1 MGVDFMK
8 KVVVLC
14 GGRGSSSLLRGLKLF
29 PVDITAVVTIAD
41 DGMSTGR
48 LREEFNIPALGDLN
62 KVLGHLSEKESLLE
76 ELLLYRY
83 KGNGSLSGHS
93 LGNLLLVALLDIN
106 GNLVDAVKSLG
117 DIINIKGRILPF
129 SSDNA
134 TLVAH
139 TADGEV
145 IKGEH
150 NITGAFKQ
158 IEHIEY
164 EKEPKVTPE
173 VLEAVEEADL
183 IIFGIGSLY
192 TSIIP
197 NILASDMKKAIL
209 NSKAKKMYI
218 SNLMTQHG
226 ETDDFKVS
234 DCIKI
239 INKYMGQ
246 PFLDVV
252 ISSSTAI
259 PEEIKERY
267 KKLEQS
273 DPILV
278 DPMLID
284 EDNLKKM
291 NIELIKDDLTVIVD
305 EMVRHNPVKTAFAV
319 FSYLMR

>member
-1 MGVDFMK
+1 MK

-14 GGRGSSSLLRGLKLF
+14 GGRGSSALLRGLKLF
-29 PVDITAVVTIAD
+29 PVDITAVVTISD
-41 DGMSTGR
+41 DGKSAGR

-76 ELLLYRY
+76 KLLLYRF

-106 GNLVDAVKSLG
+106 NGNLVEAVKSLG
-117 DIINIKGRILPF
+117 DIINIKGKILPF
-129 SSDNA
+129 TSDNA

-139 TADGEV
+139 TTDGER
-145 IKGEH
+145 IIGEH
-150 NITGAFKQ
+150 NITEAFKQ
-158 IEHIEY
+158 IDYIEY
-164 EKEPKVTPE
+164 KEEPKVTPE
-173 VLEAVEEADL
+173 VLEAVAEADL

-197 NILASDMKKAIL
+197 NILSNDMKKAIL
-209 NSKAKKMYI
+209 ESKAKKMYI

-234 DCIKI
+234 DCVKI
-239 INKYMGQ
+239 LNKYMGGS
-246 PFLDVV
+246 FLDVV
-252 ISSSTAI
+252 ISSSTVI
-259 PEEIKERY
+259 PDEIKKRY
-267 KKLEQS
+267 KELEQS

-284 EDNLKKM
+284 EDNLKEM
-291 NIELIKDDLTVIVD
+291 NIELIKEDLTIIVD
-305 EMVRHNPVKTAFAV
+305 EMVRHDPIKTAFAV

>member
-1 MGVDFMK
+1 MK

-29 PVDITAVVTIAD
+29 PVDITAVVTISD
-41 DGMSTGR
+41 DGKSTGQ
-48 LREEFNIPALGDLN
+48 LRKEFDVPALGDLN

-76 ELLLYRY
+76 KLLLYRF
-83 KGNGSLSGHS
+83 KGNGPLNGHS
-93 LGNLLLVALLDIN
+93 LGNLLLLALLDIN
-106 GNLVDAVKSLG
+106 GNLVDAVTSLG
-117 DIINIKGRILPF
+117 DIIKIKGRILPF

-134 TLVAH
+134 TLIAH
-139 TADGEV
+139 TADGDV
-145 IKGEH
+145 IEGEH
-150 NITGAFKQ
+150 NITEAFKQ
-158 IEHIEY
+158 IDYIEY
-164 EKEPKVTPE
+164 MKEPKVTPE
-173 VLEAVEEADL
+173 ALEAVADADL

-197 NILASDMKKAIL
+197 NILSSEMREAVL

-239 INKYMGQ
+239 LNRYMGQ

-252 ISSSTAI
+252 ISSSSEI
-259 PEEIKERY
+259 PDEIKRRY
-267 KKLEQS
+267 KELEQS
-273 DPILV
+273 DPVLV

-284 EDNLKKM
+284 EENLKEM

-305 EMVRHNPVKTAFAV
+305 KMVRHDPIKTAFCV

>member
-1 MGVDFMK
+1 MK

-29 PVDITAVVTIAD
+29 PVDITAVVTISD
-41 DGMSTGR
+41 DGKSTGQ
-48 LREEFNIPALGDLN
+48 LRKEFDVPALGDLN

-76 ELLLYRY
+76 KLLLYRF
-83 KGNGSLSGHS
+83 KGNGPLNGHS
-93 LGNLLLVALLDIN
+93 LGNLLLLALLDIN
-106 GNLVDAVKSLG
+106 GNLVDAVTSLG
-117 DIINIKGRILPF
+117 DIIKIKGRILPF

-134 TLVAH
+134 TLIAH
-139 TADGEV
+139 TADGDV
-145 IKGEH
+145 IEGEH
-150 NITGAFKQ
+150 NITEAFKQ
-158 IEHIEY
+158 IDYIEY
-164 EKEPKVTPE
+164 MKEPKVTPE
-173 VLEAVEEADL
+173 ALEAVADADL

-197 NILASDMKKAIL
+197 NILSSEMREAIL

-239 INKYMGQ
+239 LNRYMGQ

-252 ISSSTAI
+252 ISSSSEI
-259 PEEIKERY
+259 LDEIKRRY
-267 KKLEQS
+267 KELEQS
-273 DPILV
+273 DPVLV

-284 EDNLKKM
+284 EENLKEM
-291 NIELIKDDLTVIVD
+291 NIELIKDDLTIIVD
-305 EMVRHNPVKTAFAV
+305 KMVRHDPIKTAFCV

>member
-1 MGVDFMK
+1 MK

-29 PVDITAVVTIAD
+29 PVDITAVVTISD
-41 DGMSTGR
+41 DGKSTGQ
-48 LREEFNIPALGDLN
+48 LRKEFDVPALGDLN

-76 ELLLYRY
+76 KLLLYRF
-83 KGNGSLSGHS
+83 KGNGPLNGHS
-93 LGNLLLVALLDIN
+93 LGNLLLLALLDIN
-106 GNLVDAVKSLG
+106 GNLVDAVTSLG
-117 DIINIKGRILPF
+117 DIIKIKGRILPF

-134 TLVAH
+134 TLIAH
-139 TADGEV
+139 TADGDV
-145 IKGEH
+145 IEGEH
-150 NITGAFKQ
+150 NITEAFKQ
-158 IEHIEY
+158 IDYIEY
-164 EKEPKVTPE
+164 MKEPKVTPE
-173 VLEAVEEADL
+173 ALEAVADADL

-197 NILASDMKKAIL
+197 NILSSEMREAIL

-239 INKYMGQ
+239 LNRYMGQ

-252 ISSSTAI
+252 ISSSSEI
-259 PEEIKERY
+259 PDEIKRRY
-267 KKLEQS
+267 KELEQS
-273 DPILV
+273 DPVLV

-284 EDNLKKM
+284 EENLKEM

-305 EMVRHNPVKTAFAV
+305 KMVRHDPIKTAFCV

>member
-1 MGVDFMK
+1 MK

-29 PVDITAVVTIAD
+29 PVDITAVVTISD
-41 DGMSTGR
+41 DGKSAGR

-62 KVLGHLSEKESLLE
+62 KVLSHLSEKESLLE
-76 ELLLYRY
+76 KLLLYRF

-93 LGNLLLVALLDIN
+93 LGNLLLVSLLDIN
-106 GNLVDAVKSLG
+106 NGNLVEAVKSLG
-117 DIINIKGRILPF
+117 DIINIRGKILPF
-129 SSDNA
+129 TSDNA
-134 TLVAH
+134 VLVAH
-139 TADGEV
+139 TDDGETIV
-145 IKGEH
+145 GEH
-150 NITGAFKQ
+150 NITEAFKQ
-158 IEHIEY
+158 IDYIEY
-164 EKEPKVTPE
+164 MEEPKVTPE
-173 VLEAVEEADL
+173 VLDAVAEADL

-197 NILASDMKKAIL
+197 NVLSNDMRKAIL
-209 NSKAKKMYI
+209 ESKAKKMYI

-234 DCIKI
+234 DCVKV
-239 INKYMGQ
+239 INKYMGE

-252 ISSSTAI
+252 ISSSTEI
-259 PEEIKERY
+259 PEEIKRRY
-267 KKLEQS
+267 KELEQS

-284 EDNLKKM
+284 EENLRDM
-291 NIELIKDDLTVIVD
+291 NIELIKEDLTIIVD
-305 EMVRHNPVKTAFAV
+305 EMVRHDPIKTAFAV